1 MNFEKGFL
9 YFVWLQAAFLP
20 CLNFNLDFLLAFGL
34 AIMFPLE
41 KVFQMDEI
49 YRRSGDKTLYL
60 KNVKCS
66 GEAIVMAA
74 LTL

>member
-1 MNFEKGFL
+1 MNFENGFL
-9 YFVWLQAAFLP
+9 YFVLLQATFLP
-20 CLNFNLDFLLAFGL
+20 GSNFNLDFLLAFGL

-60 KNVKCS
+60 KNFKCS
-66 GEAIVMAA
+66 GEANVIAA